1 MEHQQISVIASSSPE
16 MLVCTPEIHD
26 RTNDNSANVGG
37 NQVEDSSLES
47 VPSSMSSVDRTN
59 MLAGLLHNYSP
70 STDGTGRRTRRASPH
85 RAGPPQKVH
94 AMQGVENVNQFASPI
109 RYGGARSATNTFI
122 VSQGISW

>member
-37 NQVEDSSLES
+37 NQVEDLSLES
-47 VPSSMSSVDRTN
+47 IPSSMSNVDRSN

-70 STDGTGRRTRRASPH
+70 STDGTGRRTRRASPNS
-85 RAGPPQKVH
+85 AGPPQKVQ
-94 AMQGVENVNQFASPI
+94 AMQGVEGVNQFVSPV
-109 RYGGARSATNTFI
+109 RYGGAITAMNTFI
-122 VSQGISW
+122 VNQGISW

>member
-1 MEHQQISVIASSSPE
+1 MEQSQISVIANSNLE
-16 MLVCTPEIHD
+16 MHECTPEIHD

-37 NQVEDSSLES
+37 NQVEDSSLEP
-47 VPSSMSSVDRTN
+47 VPSSMSNVDRSC

-70 STDGTGRRTRRASPH
+70 STDGTGRRTRRASPNS
-85 RAGPPQKVH
+85 AGPPQKVQ
-94 AMQGVENVNQFASPI
+94 AMQGVENVNQFVSPV